1 MAWTLDSDRPIFL
14 QIVERIQTD
23 IVSGRLQI
31 EENKEI
37 VIVFQIYT
45 KLFIGNLLKSMYRF
59 NGYI

>member
-1 MAWTLDSDRPIFL
+1 MEIVRRYDGPV
-14 QIVERIQTD
+14 VERNLKRCLFLT
-23 IVSGRLQI
+23 GRLQI
-31 EENKEI
+31 EENKEL